1 MAKMEIVTYGNPV
14 LRQRAEEIKIVDKDI
29 MKIVHDMID
38 TLDEGGVGLAATQIG
53 IPKKIMLIDLS
64 KTGYEKKITLL
75 NPSIIYR
82 SFEEVEYEEG
92 CLSVP
97 DVWGMVSRP
106 KSIKLRGTLPGG
118 KSILIDAENYFARVL
133 QHEMDHLDGKLFIDY
148 LEHKDRNK
156 NKERIEEILDKNR
169 KKFGDICL

>member
-1 MAKMEIVTYGNPV
+1 
-14 LRQRAEEIKIVDKDI
+14 
-29 MKIVHDMID
+29 
-38 TLDEGGVGLAATQIG
+38 
-53 IPKKIMLIDLS
+53 
-64 KTGYEKKITLL
+64 
-75 NPSIIYR
+75 
-82 SFEEVEYEEG
+82 
-92 CLSVP
+92 
-97 DVWGMVSRP
+97 MVSRP